1 MADED
6 SDQLEGTWTF
16 VEDGQRMALPIDE
29 NGVVENFLVRLRL
42 LNYVYDLPS
51 QLFQFTSETRD
62 VIRLSVPEVPLPP
75 RIHMLDEQ
83 AEGAI
88 GDDEAMASASAGGA
102 HAASSSGGGRGKG
115 GGYKEIMMDDVEEKN
130 THHSGRRSTR
140 RTTGGASISGTHA
153 GGGAPSSGVF
163 GSIGGNTSGGTGL
176 QRRTFS
182 RRTAGASHALFATG
196 PFLHERGWWDPDD
209 LPHPRN
215 FVYVMWRSA
224 AHLASGGNARYDL
237 YLSSCVVIRNTTKFN
252 LSIFPSVP
260 GPTNVKKSVFA
271 AYHKKFMACPS
282 RPPTHSMPPFVTAVR
297 RFQQMA
303 GGGGG
308 GGGRRGDSGGRRHL
322 NRQMTLGGGG
332 GGGRGGGGDGGGG
345 GGNKAM
351 MTASGTPIKA
361 PRLTVRT
368 IPPTLKLPAME
379 HYIIEDPSAGDI
391 GRKFSMVAG
400 NPSEDEENNEA
411 GPGGGTGGG
420 SGGGEELSL
429 EKLVRALKDEEQID
443 TSRRQGSDSLFRP
456 GGGGGVLTTATTMML
471 ADQGRG
477 GGGGDEAS
485 ALSSPSNRGN
495 PAGGFR
501 RRSFRSRY
509 SGSAAD
515 LDSNK
520 DRDIKGK
527 RSLLSSSA
535 NSPATVSSAARYG
548 EAMFAGGR
556 KLTNQFRRRRRR
568 GTKSGPGKHSAYGGE
583 YIPLVEDIDYIDFQ
597 PFDSMVKAI
606 PLYWTLADN
615 APLWVCLNKHTPK
628 SKGEIRRAVRY
639 PTRCDFLTEV
649 CAAVIADISQPEA
662 RARTRQRST
671 GRIRHLGRNR
681 AVPDRTRSG

>member
-1 MADED
+1 
-6 SDQLEGTWTF
+6 
-16 VEDGQRMALPIDE
+16 MALPIDE

-83 AEGAI
+83 AEGGI
-88 GDDEAMASASAGGA
+88 GDDEAIASTTATGGEMST
-102 HAASSSGGGRGKG
+102 SSSRYRHRGGDRR
-115 GGYKEIMMDDVEEKN
+115 GYKEIGGGEYDEEAN
-130 THHSGRRSTR
+130 QQGGRRETR
-140 RTTGGASISGTHA
+140 RTV
-153 GGGAPSSGVF
+153 GGGGMNSSYASAPPGVPSSGVF
-163 GSIGGNTSGGTGL
+163 GNFSGGNPGSGTGGI
-176 QRRTFS
+176 QRRAFS
-182 RRTAGASHALFATG
+182 RRSPPGGGGGHHHSHALFTQG
-196 PFLHERGWWDPDD
+196 PYLHERGWWIPDD

-297 RFQQMA
+297 RFQQLA
-303 GGGGG
+303 GGGG
-308 GGGRRGDSGGRRHL
+308 GGGRRGGDSSGKRQV
-322 NRQMTLGGGG
+322 NRQATLGGGG
-332 GGGRGGGGDGGGG
+332 G
-345 GGNKAM
+345 
-351 MTASGTPIKA
+351 MTASGTPVKT

-400 NPSEDEENNEA
+400 NPSEDEETNNNNEIGGTA
-411 GPGGGTGGG
+411 VGTAGGGEGN
-420 SGGGEELSL
+420 EELSL
-429 EKLVRALKDEEQID
+429 EKLVRALKDDDQFD
-443 TSRRQGSDSLFRP
+443 VRNTSRGGAPSSTGQQPQQQGMRSGGGPSSASPRGGGEGEDFSSSSNLRQLSVA
-456 GGGGGVLTTATTMML
+456 GGGG
-471 ADQGRG
+471 
-477 GGGGDEAS
+477 
-485 ALSSPSNRGN
+485 SPSS
-495 PAGGFR
+495 FR
-501 RRSFRSRY
+501 RRSFRTRY
-509 SGSAAD
+509 NSGDGESM
-515 LDSNK
+515 K
-520 DRDIKGK
+520 DGEMKGGGK
-527 RSLLSSSA
+527 RSLLSSPGNPS
-535 NSPATVSSAARYG
+535 SPGVVSRGAARYG

-556 KLTNQFRRRRRR
+556 KLTNQLRRRRRR

-583 YIPLVEDIDYIDFQ
+583 YIPLVEDIDYLDFQ

-606 PLYWTLADN
+606 PLFWTLADN
-615 APLWVCLNKHTPK
+615 APLWVCLSQHTPK

-649 CAAVIADISQPEA
+649 CTIY
-662 RARTRQRST
+662 
-671 GRIRHLGRNR
+671 
-681 AVPDRTRSG
+681 